1 MKMRE
6 EEMYRRSLEEEER
19 RIEEM
24 KEERAKRLKDLEGNR
39 NFLTA
44 VKCDR

>member
-1 MKMRE
+1 MKIRE

-24 KEERAKRLKDLEGNR
+24 KEERAKRLKDLEGNK